1 MVEKAQELYDNLL
14 GYVETIMRDR
24 DVTTGLQLQKYG
36 KIFFGRKFTGVFARD
51 QMPVNINFQYM
62 IVNLDNSDQPGS
74 HWVACVRDTNGVLVY
89 DSFGRNI
96 PLFVN
101 QINTESDPEQLLQE
115 ENCGQ
120 RCLAFLLVYDY
131 YGFHIAKKI

>member
-1 MVEKAQELYDNLL
+1 MAEKAEELYENLL
-14 GYVETIMRDR
+14 GYVETIMKDS
-24 DVTTGLQLQKYG
+24 DVTTGSQLLKYG
-36 KIFFGRKFTGVFARD
+36 RLFFGRKFTGVFARD
-51 QMPVNINFQYM
+51 QMPVNFQYM
-62 IVNLDNSDQPGS
+62 IVNLDNSDEPGS
-74 HWVACVRDTNGVLVY
+74 HWMACVRDTNGVLVY

-101 QINTESDPEQLLQE
+101 QINTESDQEQHIQE

-131 YGFHIAKKI
+131 YGFNIAKKI

>member
-1 MVEKAQELYDNLL
+1 MTEKAEELYENLL

-24 DVTTGLQLQKYG
+24 DVTTGLQLEKYG
-36 KIFFGRKFTGVFARD
+36 RLFFGRKFTGVFARD
-51 QMPVNINFQYM
+51 QMPVNFQYM
-62 IVNLDNSDQPGS
+62 IVNLDNSDEPGS
-74 HWVACVRDTNGVLVY
+74 HWIACVRDTNQVLVY

-101 QINTESDPEQLLQE
+101 QINTESDSEQHFQE

-131 YGFHIAKKI
+131 YGFSIAKKI